1 MNAILTR
8 DSSSGAR
15 RTVASPVDR
24 RKRSPRARADRTL
37 RARADAAIIN
47 QWLSE
52 QATPPREPKAPAPA
66 A

>member
-1 MNAILTR
+1 
-8 DSSSGAR
+8 
-15 RTVASPVDR
+15 VASPVDR
-24 RKRSPRARADRTL
+24 RKRSPRPRADRTL